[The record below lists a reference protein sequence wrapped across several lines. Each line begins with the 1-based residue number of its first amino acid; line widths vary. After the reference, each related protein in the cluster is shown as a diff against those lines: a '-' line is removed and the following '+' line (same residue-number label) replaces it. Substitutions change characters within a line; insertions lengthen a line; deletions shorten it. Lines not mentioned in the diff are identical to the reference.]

1 MYAPLFFKLKRYSET
16 EKILK
21 NIVDNTAMGMLQPRI
36 CVSLLVDKAE
46 IESAKFYFELRAST
60 GADKRRN

>member
-1 MYAPLFFKLKRYSET
+1 
-16 EKILK
+16 
-21 NIVDNTAMGMLQPRI
+21 MLQPRI

-60 GADKRRN
+60 GADKRRNKKALQDEKAIKRLFKN